1 MKWLTLTQ
9 IKQQL
14 RIEPGFT
21 DEDTLLEMYGN
32 SAENT
37 VLKYLNRSYQNVI
50 DTYGGIPID
59 LVHATLMLVD
69 ESYHHRSP
77 ASPQNLYYMGYGF
90 DSKIKPYM
98 RLASPTGEDDVQT
111 VTLGSD
117 VKIEFTAELPDD
129 MKLSDVDF
137 TGKVIN
143 ADEKD
148 KVLNFVKADCIE
160 VEGGECYVVLVDT
173 TTLGVGTLML
183 KLTVMIPDTDYPSG
197 YRKAVVNIDPKT
209 QVTG

>member
-21 DEDTLLEMYGN
+21 DEDTLLEMYGT

-37 VLKYLNRSYQNVI
+37 VLKLLNRSYKDVL
-50 DTYGGIPID
+50 DTYGGIPTD
-59 LVHATLMLVD
+59 LVHATLLLVD

-77 ASPQNLYYMGYGF
+77 SSPQNMYIMGYGF
-90 DSKIKPYM
+90 DVKIKPYM

-117 VKIEFTAELPDD
+117 VKIEFTAELPDNL
-129 MKLSDVDF
+129 KLSDVDF

-197 YRKAVVNIDPKT
+197 YRKAVVNIDPKI